1 MYAIPL
7 GDDGAELRPLEP
19 WQADEFLAHMD
30 RGREFIGA
38 RNGLPDV
45 VTDLESSRAYL
56 RLYAE
61 KTATDSGRIH
71 GIWSDGTLVGAVIL
85 RQLDPAAGTAEAGC
99 WLEPAGV
106 GKGLVTRA
114 ARTLI
119 DWAIEVR
126 GIHRVEWVVSSD
138 NAPSIAVARRL
149 GMSRD
154 AVLRESYAYRGRLH
168 DEEVWSV
175 LAPEWRAAKSARA
188 AGTPGTTG
196 TTGTTAPAGA

>member
-45 VTDLESSRAYL
+45 VTDLESSRAFL

-61 KTATDSGRIH
+61 KTAADTGRIH

-85 RQLDPAAGTAEAGC
+85 RKLDVEGGTAEAGC

-106 GKGLVTRA
+106 GRGLVTRA
-114 ARTLI
+114 ARTLV
-119 DWAIEVR
+119 DWAVEVR
-126 GIHRVEWVVSSD
+126 GVHRVEWVVSSG

-154 AVLRESYAYRGRLH
+154 GVLRESYSYRGERH
-168 DEEVWSV
+168 DQEVWSV
-175 LAPEWRAAKSARA
+175 LAPEWRAAKA
-188 AGTPGTTG
+188 AKAALGGG
-196 TTGTTAPAGA
+196 GVGGAGAS

>member
-1 MYAIPL
+1 MYAISL

-45 VTDLESSRAYL
+45 VTDLESSRAFL

-71 GIWSDGTLVGAVIL
+71 GIWFGDTLVGAVIL
-85 RQLDPAAGTAEAGC
+85 RRLDPGAGTAEAGC
-99 WLEPAGV
+99 WLEPAAV

-114 ARTLI
+114 ARALV

-138 NAPSIAVARRL
+138 NEPSIAVARRL

-154 AVLRESYAYRGRLH
+154 AVLRESLSYRGRLH

-175 LAPEWRAAKSARA
+175 LAPEWRAAKSASLA
-188 AGTPGTTG
+188 AGGGT
-196 TTGTTAPAGA
+196 AGS